1 MNYNLL
7 SSSKTLNIFV
17 IFIQIANL
25 IQFIIE
31 NQENIAKSPNISNS
45 FDPLLNKK
53 IRRVKKRNYKSDLKL
68 VAYKFQSLNLLFKV
82 RVDTLTK
89 DLDETMP
96 VLVLLF
102 CRSLQVRN
110 RWNFG
115 VSISRTGG
123 LTEFVD

>member
-82 RVDTLTK
+82 RVDTSTK